1 MNALRRLTYNLGLVN
16 LARTLHISEELKKW
30 YWRWVTPPDHVLRL
44 QVMGTEVRFY
54 VRTPRELRE
63 LERTPWG
70 EEDFFA
76 ALSSVLDTG
85 DVFFDIGSNL
95 GKFAI
100 PFAKLVGRA
109 GQVIAFEP
117 EERNYKGLQE
127 NVQLNGLSNVRVFR
141 KALGEEEGL
150 GVLLVAGYT
159 NDASSLLPIPGRS
172 CSSSEAVQIVQGD
185 RLRESEGL
193 PVPRAIKID
202 VEGYEYFVL
211 RGLQRTLAEPGCAL
225 VCCEI
230 HHQFLPPEVTVNLIE
245 GFIRSTGFKSV
256 EMHPRGS
263 EIHMIACKGAS
274 LPVGR

>member
-1 MNALRRLTYNLGLVN
+1 
-16 LARTLHISEELKKW
+16 
-30 YWRWVTPPDHVLRL
+30 
-44 QVMGTEVRFY
+44 MGTEVRFY
-54 VRTPRELRE
+54 VPSPCELRE

-76 ALSSVLDTG
+76 ALSSALDTG

-109 GQVIAFEP
+109 GQVVAFEP
-117 EERNYKGLQE
+117 EERNYKRLQE
-127 NVQLNGLSNVRVFR
+127 NMELNGLSNVRVFR
-141 KALGEEEGL
+141 KALGEEDGL
-150 GVLLVAGYT
+150 GLLLVAGYA
-159 NDASSLLPIPGRS
+159 NDLSSLLRVPGRS
-172 CSSSEAVQIVQGD
+172 CSSLEEVQILRGD
-185 RLRESEGL
+185 GLRESEGL
-193 PVPRAIKID
+193 PVPRAVKID

-245 GFIRSTGFKSV
+245 AFMRSIGFKSV

-263 EIHMIACKGAS
+263 EIHMVACK
-274 LPVGR
+274 